1 MTDVSTG
8 TKVSEEH
15 VLPLAGIRIL
25 DIATLAAAPWS
36 AAYLAEFGADVIK
49 VEYPKTGDHMR
60 RWGTPKDG
68 QSLFWKSMGRNKR
81 SITLNLNTSQGAD
94 IFKRLVATA
103 DIVIENFRPGTLER
117 WGIGY
122 ETLKA
127 IRPSLIMLR
136 ITGFGQTGPYSKRPG
151 FGTLAESLS
160 AVAHLTGFP
169 DGPPV
174 LPNMPLADGLAGL
187 TGAFAVMVALYFRDA
202 QQGTGQMI
210 DISLFEPL
218 LRLVEPALLDYDQF
232 GIARSRIGNI
242 SDHVAPRNTY
252 QCSDGRWI
260 ALSASAQSIFERLMT
275 IIGRPELITDPRFST
290 NTARLKYIGIL
301 DPIIAQWMSDRT
313 RPEVLAALEKGEV
326 AAAPIYDVPD
336 VFADEHFRA
345 RGTFTEIEDADLGPM
360 HLVNVVPRFSETP
373 GRVLSTGPALG
384 QHNKEIY
391 SELGLTEETLQQLTE
406 QGVI

>member
-1 MTDVSTG
+1 VTDVSTG
-8 TKVSEEH
+8 TTATEEH
-15 VLPLAGIRIL
+15 VLPLTGIRVL

-36 AAYLAEFGADVIK
+36 AASLAEFGADVIK
-49 VEYPKTGDHMR
+49 VEYPGTGDHMR
-60 RWGTPKDG
+60 RWGTPKNG

-81 SITLNLNTSQGAD
+81 SITLNLSTPQGANL
-94 IFKRLVATA
+94 FKELVATA
-103 DIVIENFRPGTLER
+103 DVVIENFRPGTLER

-127 IRPSLIMLR
+127 IRPSLVMLR

-174 LPNMPLADGLAGL
+174 LPNMPLADGVAGL

-202 QQGTGQMI
+202 HQGTGQMI
-210 DISLFEPL
+210 DVSLFEPL

-232 GIARSRIGNI
+232 GIERTRIGNI

-260 ALSASAQSIFERLMT
+260 ALSASAQSIFERLMR
-275 IIGRPELITDPRFST
+275 IIGRPELITDVRFST
-290 NTARLKYIGIL
+290 NAARLKYIGIL
-301 DPIIAQWMSDRT
+301 DPIIAHWMNAHT
-313 RPEVLAALEKGEV
+313 RPEVLAAMELMS
-326 AAAPIYDVPD
+326 I
-336 VFADEHFRA
+336 F
-345 RGTFTEIEDADLGPM
+345 
-360 HLVNVVPRFSETP
+360 
-373 GRVLSTGPALG
+373 GRVT
-384 QHNKEIY
+384 Y
-391 SELGLTEETLQQLTE
+391 SPRLKMLISDSCIL
-406 QGVI
+406 